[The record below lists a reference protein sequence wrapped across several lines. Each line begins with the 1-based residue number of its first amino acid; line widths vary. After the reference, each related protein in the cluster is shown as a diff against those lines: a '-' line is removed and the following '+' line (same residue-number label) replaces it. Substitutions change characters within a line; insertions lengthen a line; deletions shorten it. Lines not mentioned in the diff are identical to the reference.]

1 MCTLAVAFQT
11 DRRWPIVV
19 AANRDERL
27 ARAAE
32 GWAAREPQS
41 GPRYAAPRDLLA
53 GGTWIGVSASGLF
66 AALTNY
72 HAPSGAFPDPQRR
85 SRGEIVARALAH
97 PSAAAAR
104 AGLAAEP
111 AAAYNP
117 FHLIVADPAGA
128 FLWRYDGERAE
139 IDVLEPGLWIV
150 TESDAFG
157 RTARGE
163 RVRARWPLDAD
174 LGALRRLLAE
184 HAPSPRDATCI
195 HLDPLY
201 GTRSSAILRLAP
213 TLSAS
218 ELYVAEG
225 RPCTAPFEDR
235 SRLLHDLSRFA

>member
-27 ARAAE
+27 GRAAE
-32 GWAAREPQS
+32 GWAAREPVGQVRGS
-41 GPRYAAPRDLLA
+41 RDLLA
-53 GGTWIGVSASGLF
+53 EDVDQGLRAGSLPRSPTATSSGG
-66 AALTNY
+66 
-72 HAPSGAFPDPQRR
+72 FPVRRR
-85 SRGEIVARALAH
+85 SRGEVVSRALAH

-104 AGLAAEP
+104 AVLTREP
-111 AAAYNP
+111 PDAYNP
-117 FHLIVADPAGA
+117 FHLVVADSASA

-139 IDVLEPGLWIV
+139 LDALEPGLWVI

-163 RVRARWPLDAD
+163 LVRARWPLDAD

-195 HLDPLY
+195 HLDPIY

-213 TLSAS
+213 SLTAS
-218 ELYVAEG
+218 ELYAAEG
-225 RPCTAPFEDR
+225 RPCAAPFEDR
-235 SRLLHDLSRFA
+235 SRLLHGLSRLA